1 MKPIFIF
8 NAPPQTGKDTICNS
22 LMNDHMLC
30 INTASF
36 KDPMFDIFLS
46 STGMVRREF
55 EKLYATEGWK
65 DTPNEITGGKT
76 PREFLIHIS
85 EVFIKPIFGG
95 GYFGFFL
102 KNHIKQFESSHGE
115 PIAWVIPDGGFP
127 DEVKALEDEFGDRV
141 VVIQLEREGKRD
153 FGKDSRNW
161 VTGKKTFRF
170 DTSRGND
177 EVISILKELLM

>member
-22 LMNDHMLC
+22 IFNLRLGV
-30 INTASF
+30 NTASF

-46 STGMVRREF
+46 STGMLRDKF

-85 EVFIKPIFGG
+85 EVFIKPIFGND
-95 GYFGFFL
+95 YFGLFL
-102 KNHIKQFESSHGE
+102 KNHIKQFESTHGE
-115 PIAWVIPDGGFP
+115 SVSWVIPDGGFP
-127 DEVKALEDEFGDRV
+127 AEIKILEEEFGERV
-141 VVIQLEREGKRD
+141 IIIQLEREGKRD
-153 FGKDSRNW
+153 FGNDSRNW
-161 VTGKKTFRF
+161 VSGKKTFRF
-170 DTSRGND
+170 DTSKGND
-177 EVISILKELLM
+177 EVVSIIKDLLV